1 MTLSLVRVAA
11 THKTEMP
18 LRVDSLTAPG
28 SVGAHVGRLTGYGRL
43 PASLL
48 WWLCGGHRPCD
59 ALNSAASNADQP
71 AS

>member
-28 SVGAHVGRLTGYGRL
+28 SVGAHVGRLTGNGRL
-43 PASLL
+43 PT
-48 WWLCGGHRPCD
+48 
-59 ALNSAASNADQP
+59 
-71 AS
+71 